1 MGIKTENSGHKLVE
15 VDDKKPGNSTS
26 NLSENDEDAVPET
39 SPPETEESDAVPE
52 PSPPETEESAS
63 TPPLDSVNPK
73 AEEAELS
80 EKADAIAEG
89 VEEMDEYFDNKSGQ
103 DYALNQP

>member
-15 VDDKKPGNSTS
+15 VDDKKPGNTTS
-26 NLSENDEDAVPET
+26 NLSEKDKDAVPEP

-52 PSPPETEESAS
+52 PSPPETEES
-63 TPPLDSVNPK
+63 
-73 AEEAELS
+73 ELS

-103 DYALNQP
+103 DYALNQPQDEDYIMD